1 MNQFLELTPEQIS
14 IRKHMRSFAEREIA
28 PVVQKNDRECKFDWD
43 LAKKIFAEGFLG
55 CPIPEQY
62 GGLGLDFVAYGLL
75 TEEVNRVC
83 SSTRTLF
90 SVQTSL
96 VALTILRWGTEEQK
110 QYYLPKLC
118 NGEII
123 GCYGLTEP
131 EAGSDAAN
139 QQTHAV
145 KDGSD
150 YLLSGQKVWI
160 SCGSIATHALVFAT
174 VDKSLGYKG
183 ITAFIIDTK
192 SAGFSARPIKGKL
205 GLRASDTAELFLDEV
220 RVPAR
225 NILGQVGEGFK
236 IAMSALDNGRF
247 SVAAGSVGLVQ
258 GCIDACT
265 SYAMQRKT
273 FGVPIGEHQQVK
285 AMIADMVADCE
296 AGRLLYLRA
305 AHRKN
310 QDVRNTRE
318 TSIAKLFCAEAAN
331 RHAHN
336 AVQIFGGYGYSDEY
350 PVERYF
356 RDAKVLNIYEG
367 TREIQR
373 LIIGDDALGIRKA
386 NGPQSDNSVDSFL
399 SRI

>member
-1 MNQFLELTPEQIS
+1 MDFDFTPDQIS
-14 IRKHMRSFAEREIA
+14 IRKHMREFMEREVA
-28 PVVQKNDRECKFDWD
+28 PKAAMNDRECKFDWD
-43 LAKKIFAEGFLG
+43 IAKKIFAEGFLG
-55 CPIPEQY
+55 CPVPEKY
-62 GGLGLDFVAYGLL
+62 GGLGMDYIGYGLM

-118 NGEII
+118 NGEFI

-139 QQTHAV
+139 QQTRAV
-145 KDGSD
+145 KDGND
-150 YLLSGQKVWI
+150 YLLSGQKTWI
-160 SCGSIATHALVFAT
+160 SCGTIATHALVFAT
-174 VDKSLGYKG
+174 VDKSLGHKG
-183 ITAFIIDTK
+183 ITCFIVDCK
-192 SAGFSARPIKGKL
+192 SKGFTARPIKGKL
-205 GLRASDTAELFLDEV
+205 GLRASDTAELFLEDV
-220 RVPAR
+220 RVPKE
-225 NILGQVGEGFK
+225 NILGPIGDGFK

-247 SVAAGSVGLVQ
+247 SVAAGAVGLVQ

-265 SYAMQRKT
+265 KYAMQRHT
-273 FGVPIGEHQQVK
+273 FGVPIGEHQQVQ

-305 AHRKN
+305 ASLKN
-310 QDVRNTRE
+310 KDVRNTLE
-318 TSIAKLFCAEAAN
+318 TSIAKLFCGEAAN
-331 RHAHN
+331 KHAHN
-336 AVQIFGGYGYSDEY
+336 AVQIYGGYGYSDEY

-373 LIIGDDALGIRKA
+373 MIIAQDALGIRYA
-386 NGPQSDNSVDSFL
+386 NGKATGHPTALAGVV
-399 SRI
+399 

>member
-1 MNQFLELTPEQIS
+1 MDFDFTPEQRD
-14 IRKHMRSFAEREIA
+14 IRRHMREFAERNIV
-28 PVVQKNDRECKFDWD
+28 PVAAKNDRECKFDWD
-43 LAKKIFAEGFLG
+43 VAKKIFAEGFLG
-55 CPIPEQY
+55 CPIPEKY
-62 GGLGLDFVAYGLL
+62 GGLGLDYIAYGLM

-110 QYYLPKLC
+110 KFYLPKMC
-118 NGEII
+118 NGEFI
-123 GCYGLTEP
+123 GCFGLTEP

-139 QQTHAV
+139 QQTKAV
-145 KDGSD
+145 KDGDD
-150 YLLSGQKVWI
+150 YLLTGQKTWI

-174 VDKSLGYKG
+174 VDKSKG
-183 ITAFIIDTK
+183 HEGICCFVVDTK
-192 SAGFSARPIKGKL
+192 SKGFTAQSIHGKL
-205 GLRASDTAELFLDEV
+205 GLRASDTSSLFLEDV
-220 RVPAR
+220 RVPKE
-225 NILGQVGEGFK
+225 NMLGKVGEGFK

-247 SVAAGSVGLVQ
+247 SVAAGAVGLVQ

-265 SYAMQRKT
+265 KYAMERKT
-273 FGVPIGEHQQVK
+273 FGVPIGQHQQVQ

-305 AHRKN
+305 ADLKTKG
-310 QDVRNTRE
+310 VRNTLE
-318 TSIAKLFCAEAAN
+318 TSIAKLFCGEAAN
-331 RHAHN
+331 RAAHN
-336 AVQIFGGYGYSDEY
+336 AVQIYGGYGYSDEY

-373 LIIGDDALGIRKA
+373 IIIAQDALGIRYA
-386 NGPQSDNSVDSFL
+386 NGSQTGKPTALAGVAG
-399 SRI
+399 